1 MTAWTGPSDTDA
13 VRVLPVSFS
22 EETARAWEEIELAC
36 FSDPWSPGM
45 IGEALAS
52 PAALTLF
59 AFCGERTVGLVSAVC
74 AADECDITDVA
85 VLPAFRRR
93 GIAAALLRELFTRLR
108 AGGTRHVYLEVRE
121 SNAPAIALYRSFAF
135 SPCGRRKR
143 YYTAPEE
150 DAVVM
155 RLDLSGDPARDDTT
169 R

>member
-1 MTAWTGPSDTDA
+1 
-13 VRVLPVSFS
+13 
-22 EETARAWEEIELAC
+22 
-36 FSDPWSPGM
+36 
-45 IGEALAS
+45 
-52 PAALTLF
+52 F
-59 AFCGERTVGLVSAVC
+59 AICGERTVGLVSAVC

-85 VLPAFRRR
+85 VLPAYRRR